1 MEVDENIEIDT
12 SKKANVS
19 GIPSGVFGF
28 ILKKM
33 RYYNLMPKF
42 AISDYLPKFIVK
54 LIFRSVYK
62 PTEKLDENLRRDI
75 TYKYYKE
82 EINTLEKLIK
92 RDLNSWLS

>member
-1 MEVDENIEIDT
+1 
-12 SKKANVS
+12 
-19 GIPSGVFGF
+19 
-28 ILKKM
+28 
-33 RYYNLMPKF
+33 MPKF

-62 PTEKLDENLRRDI
+62 PTDKLDKNLRRDI
-75 TYKYYKE
+75 THKYYKE

>member
-1 MEVDENIEIDT
+1 MHIKNNSAKNLINNYNRQYYGEHHHENIFT
-12 SKKANVS
+12 
-19 GIPSGVFGF
+19 
-28 ILKKM
+28 
-33 RYYNLMPKF
+33 KF
-42 AISDYLPKFIVK
+42 AISDYLPRFVVK

-62 PTEKLDENLRRDI
+62 PPEKLDENLRRDI